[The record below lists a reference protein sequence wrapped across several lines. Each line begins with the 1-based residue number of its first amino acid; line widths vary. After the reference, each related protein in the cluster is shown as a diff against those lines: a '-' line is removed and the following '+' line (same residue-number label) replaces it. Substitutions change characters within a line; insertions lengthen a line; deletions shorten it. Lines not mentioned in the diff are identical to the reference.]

1 MDAAAISES
10 AAPLWAHG
18 AFRYLRGAIYWLAVA
33 GASLVLG
40 AVFVTIGARLFGC
53 HPYVMLGG
61 SMGSEAPVGSV
72 AFVQDVSV
80 ETLKVGD
87 VILFRP
93 PSSGEARDPLMHR
106 IISIEEVDGQRVFVT
121 RGDANGGPDPW
132 KLIINGEGGRLA
144 YVIPYVGYLLWFL
157 QTRLAWA
164 VVVLPMAAYLGFVTL
179 RRIWVP
185 AARRDT
191 QNMQTP

>member
-1 MDAAAISES
+1 
-10 AAPLWAHG
+10 
-18 AFRYLRGAIYWLAVA
+18 
-33 GASLVLG
+33 
-40 AVFVTIGARLFGC
+40 
-53 HPYVMLGG
+53 
-61 SMGSEAPVGSV
+61 MGSEAPVGSV